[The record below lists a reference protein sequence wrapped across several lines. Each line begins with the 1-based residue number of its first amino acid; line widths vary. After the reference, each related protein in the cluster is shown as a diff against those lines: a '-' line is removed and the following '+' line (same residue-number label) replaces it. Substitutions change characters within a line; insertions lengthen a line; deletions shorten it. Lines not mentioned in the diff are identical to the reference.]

1 MHNWAAQ
8 VELGH
13 KSVFFGQG
21 FGCHGIAC
29 LERKR
34 DREIGEAASRRHACL
49 GVRKRHENV
58 RCEPV
63 VSCHSLFIIVR

>member
-29 LERKR
+29 WERKR
-34 DREIGEAASRRHACL
+34 DCDIGGAASHSRPCL

-63 VSCHSLFIIVR
+63 VSCHSLLIIVR